1 MRKQYM
7 LVGVYNGKDR
17 NINDT
22 NTRIDRNIIDMIVHR
37 MNLEE
42 AKSSSVCCSFDYDV
56 GCL

>member
-1 MRKQYM
+1 M

-42 AKSSSVCCSFDYDV
+42 AKSW
-56 GCL
+56 